1 MSEQTLTV
9 QGKILKIAAY
19 ILLGTGMVFFMFAV
33 SSVFMGITPPF
44 LDVFTLFLFG
54 FSLVLGGALLL
65 VIAQQGIIKTEFDT
79 ISLIKCTNAPDC
91 KYRKARKFEKD
102 EFVFKELPEPCEK
115 CNSKLYI
122 AAILEVEKKPKKK
135 KPGEEKPE
143 DTLQQLEPAKEP
155 ADKAKSKKEE
165 KNP

>member
-65 VIAQQGIIKTEFDT
+65 VVAQQGIIKTEFDT

-102 EFVFKELPEPCEK
+102 EFPVSEKICDRHICLPIYNNMKDEEINYILDSIKEVL
-115 CNSKLYI
+115 
-122 AAILEVEKKPKKK
+122 
-135 KPGEEKPE
+135 
-143 DTLQQLEPAKEP
+143 
-155 ADKAKSKKEE
+155 
-165 KNP
+165 